1 MTKAKPS
8 SITIYDVAKRAG
20 VSVATVSRYINN
32 SSTVAP
38 KTAERLDVALE
49 ELNYVPHTV
58 ARNLATNKTHT
69 IGLVLSKIGTD
80 FYPLMIEEIEAE
92 ARKQKYN
99 LLISVASH
107 DDENDIPFPRTLGK
121 HNTDGLLVFPDSLS
135 EEEIRYY
142 HQNQI
147 PLILVQCSSPEDLNI
162 PSFTFE
168 NKNSARKIV
177 DHLIEVHGC
186 KHIAF
191 LAGLDEHED
200 AALRETGYRESLEAH
215 NIPYDPQLKAQGNF
229 EKKEAQEKVRDWVQ
243 RGVEFDAIF
252 AGDDISAIGAL
263 SALNQAGIRVPEDV
277 AVVGF
282 DDIEVAQY
290 LHPPLTTVTTPIE
303 KLGQIAAQELL
314 KLIETGEAASRIV
327 MDTELT
333 IRRSCGCDYK
343 D

>member
-32 SSTVAP
+32 SSTVAQ
-38 KTAERLDVALE
+38 KTAERLDIALE

-92 ARKQKYN
+92 ARKHKYN
-99 LLISVASH
+99 LLISVAS
-107 DDENDIPFPRTLGK
+107 NDAEADVSAPMTLGK
-121 HNTDGLLVFPDSLS
+121 HNADGLLVFPDSLS
-135 EEEIRYY
+135 DKEIRYY
-142 HQNQI
+142 YQNQI
-147 PLILVQCSSPEDLNI
+147 PLVLVQCSSPEDLEI
-162 PSFTFE
+162 PSVTFE

-186 KHIAF
+186 QRIGF

-200 AALRETGYRESLEAH
+200 AILREMGYRESLEAH
-215 NIPYDPQLKAQGNF
+215 NIPFDPQLKAQGNF
-229 EKKEAQEKVRDWVQ
+229 EKREAQEKVREWIQ
-243 RGVEFDAIF
+243 RGLEFDAIF

-277 AVVGF
+277 AVIGF
-282 DDIEVAQY
+282 DDIEVSQY
-290 LHPPLTTVTTPIE
+290 LSPPRHDSYYTDRKDRSNCSTTTSSIDQDWGSCFTNRSGYQDHNP
-303 KLGQIAAQELL
+303 QILWMRL
-314 KLIETGEAASRIV
+314 
-327 MDTELT
+327 
-333 IRRSCGCDYK
+333 
-343 D
+343 